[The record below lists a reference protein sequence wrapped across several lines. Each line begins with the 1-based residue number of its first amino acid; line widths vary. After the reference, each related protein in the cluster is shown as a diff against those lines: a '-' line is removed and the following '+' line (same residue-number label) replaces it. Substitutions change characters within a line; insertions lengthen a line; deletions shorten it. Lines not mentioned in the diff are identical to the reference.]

1 MAASDFDFRFFKEF
15 LEAILKN
22 QKVAIENQKKIKKD
36 LDWVADSIKILN
48 YNQQKLLENQIEIA
62 KMYAKDHNFEIRD
75 REELKNGQAE
85 D

>member
-1 MAASDFDFRFFKEF
+1 MMAASDFDFRFFKKF
-15 LEAILKN
+15 LETIIKN

-48 YNQQKLLENQIEIA
+48 SNQQKIMDNQIEIA

-75 REELKNGQAE
+75 KEELENG
-85 D
+85 